1 MCAFILRITEVPQ
14 FEVLLTF
21 AHTAHS
27 LHGGVPSSLK
37 WGVCKVLCSSNV
49 EVFIMCK
56 VLVSFISGA
65 MFEKW
70 CFFYIRQARML
81 NHCHY
86 LVALL
91 QKVEP

>member
-1 MCAFILRITEVPQ
+1 MCAFILRITAVPQ

-37 WGVCKVLCSSNV
+37 WGVYKVLCSSNV

-56 VLVSFISGA
+56 VLVNFISGI
-65 MFEKW
+65 MLEK
-70 CFFYIRQARML
+70 CRFFYIRQARTL
-81 NHCHY
+81 DFCHY
-86 LVALL
+86 LGALL
-91 QKVEP
+91 QKVEL